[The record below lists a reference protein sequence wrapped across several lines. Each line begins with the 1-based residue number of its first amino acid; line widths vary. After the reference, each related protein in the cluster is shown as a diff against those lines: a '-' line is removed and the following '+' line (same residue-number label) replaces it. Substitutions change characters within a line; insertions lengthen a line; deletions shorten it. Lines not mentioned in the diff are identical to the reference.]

1 MGGYITGIPECG
13 TVLSVVGVMGT
24 ASAERIS
31 NETSLTV

>member
-1 MGGYITGIPECG
+1 MGGYIAGIPDCG
-13 TVLSVVGVMGT
+13 TALFVAGVMGT